1 MPIEIKNLLFQPL
14 CLHLAGDGSKS
25 LHLNPREKRLI
36 PPDEVSDGTILL
48 TAFLTLQFQEPP
60 LDLLCIEEPERGV
73 HPYLLGQLVAVLRRM
88 TTGEIGGH
96 KTQIV
101 LATHSPE
108 LLEFIEPEEVRLL
121 SRDATDGALRVRVID
136 SGSDD
141 WRRAYREYDESL
153 GGLWLSGG
161 LGGVPAAE

>member
-1 MPIEIKNLLFQPL
+1 MFADVDTEAVGGGA
-14 CLHLAGDGSKS
+14 H
-25 LHLNPREKRLI
+25 RLRYQDRWNDKVWYT
-36 PPDEVSDGTILL
+36 PDEVSDGTILL

-73 HPYLLGQLVAVLRRM
+73 HPHLLGQLVAVLRRM

-96 KTQIV
+96 RTQIV

-108 LLEFIEPEEVRLL
+108 LLEFIEPKEVRLL
-121 SRDATDGALRVRVID
+121 SRDAADGALQVRTID
-136 SGSDD
+136 AESDD
-141 WRRAYREYDESL
+141 WRTAYREYDESL

-161 LGGVPAAE
+161 LGGVPAGE